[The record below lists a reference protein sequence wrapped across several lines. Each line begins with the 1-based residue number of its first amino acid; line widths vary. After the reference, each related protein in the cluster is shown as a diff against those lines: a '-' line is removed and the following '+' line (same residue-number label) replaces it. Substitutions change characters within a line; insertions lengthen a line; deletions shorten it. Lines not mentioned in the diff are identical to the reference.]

1 MLSIVQTLLRVMTEH
16 QLDKG
21 KCSGRERIIQATK
34 TLAGERPFDDITI
47 EEIIKTAELSRPAF
61 YYHFTGGKEELRA
74 ELVHRGLLDD
84 MPTQN
89 THLAILEAA
98 VRIFARSGV
107 SAATLEDI
115 AAEAGV
121 TRGTLCWHFHSKDDL
136 VSAIIK
142 HYGPHSI
149 LSPIVDQIE
158 QDLQN
163 GVQLDDESIIRRL
176 AEGFYDAF
184 AAQGDFARL
193 AILLIYTHPQAA
205 HVLAD
210 MVAKGRKRLT
220 EYVRQRQ
227 EAGYFRKHIDP
238 GLFVQVIA
246 MIFAMRAIGRG
257 LNDLLP
263 FSHLS
268 REEIVD
274 QLVSLLLYGMV
285 QRDQFPTDETRV
297 AP

>member
-1 MLSIVQTLLRVMTEH
+1 MTEH

-149 LSPIVDQIE
+149 LGPIVDQIE

-163 GVQLDDESIIRRL
+163 GVELDDESIIRRL

-227 EAGYFRKHIDP
+227 EAGYFCKHIDP
-238 GLFVQVIA
+238 SLFVQVIA

-268 REEIVD
+268 REEIID

>member
-1 MLSIVQTLLRVMTEH
+1 MTEH

-21 KCSGRERIIQATK
+21 KCSGKERIIQATK

-74 ELVHRGLLDD
+74 ELVHRGLLVD

-149 LSPIVDQIE
+149 LGPIVDQIE

-227 EAGYFRKHIDP
+227 EAGYFCKHIDP

-268 REEIVD
+268 REEIID

-285 QRDQFPTDETRV
+285 QRDQFPEDETRV

>member
-1 MLSIVQTLLRVMTEH
+1 MAEQHSY
-16 QLDKG
+16 KG
-21 KCSGRERIIQATK
+21 KCNGKDRLLQATIL
-34 TLAGERPFDDITI
+34 LAEERPFDEITI
-47 EEIIKTAELSRPAF
+47 EEIIKIAELSRPAF

-74 ELVHRGLLDD
+74 ELVKRGLLEHA
-84 MPTQN
+84 PTHD
-89 THLAILEAA
+89 TRLAILQAA
-98 VRIFARSGV
+98 ASIFARSGV

-121 TRGTLCWHFHSKDDL
+121 TKGALCWHFHSKDDL

-227 EAGYFRKHIDP
+227 EAGYFCKHIDP
-238 GLFVQVIA
+238 SLFVQVIA

-268 REEIVD
+268 REEIID

-285 QRDQFPTDETRV
+285 QRDQFPKDETRV
-297 AP
+297 AL

>member
-1 MLSIVQTLLRVMTEH
+1 MTEH

-21 KCSGRERIIQATK
+21 KCSGKERIIQATK

-149 LSPIVDQIE
+149 LGPIVDQIE

-227 EAGYFRKHIDP
+227 EAGYFCKHIDP

-268 REEIVD
+268 REEIID

-297 AP
+297 TL

>member
-1 MLSIVQTLLRVMTEH
+1 MTEH

-34 TLAGERPFDDITI
+34 TLARERPFDDITI

-158 QDLQN
+158 QDLQK

-268 REEIVD
+268 REEIID

-285 QRDQFPTDETRV
+285 QRDQFPKDEPRV

>member
-1 MLSIVQTLLRVMTEH
+1 MTEH

-34 TLAGERPFDDITI
+34 TLARERPFDDITI

-268 REEIVD
+268 REEIID

-285 QRDQFPTDETRV
+285 HRDQFPKDEPRV

>member
-1 MLSIVQTLLRVMTEH
+1 MTEH

-84 MPTQN
+84 LPTQN

-149 LSPIVDQIE
+149 LGPIVDQIE

-227 EAGYFRKHIDP
+227 EAGYFCKHIDP

-257 LNDLLP
+257 LNNLLP
-263 FSHLS
+263 FSDLS
-268 REEIVD
+268 REEIIE

-285 QRDQFPTDETRV
+285 QRDQFPEDETRV

>member
-1 MLSIVQTLLRVMTEH
+1 MTEH

-21 KCSGRERIIQATK
+21 KCSGKERIIQATK

-89 THLAILEAA
+89 TRLAILEAA

-227 EAGYFRKHIDP
+227 EAGYFCKHIDP
-238 GLFVQVIA
+238 SLFVQVIA

-268 REEIVD
+268 REEIID

-285 QRDQFPTDETRV
+285 QRDQFPTDEPRV
-297 AP
+297 TL